1 MNTKLW
7 GGYVELEVVWIK
19 NKYYKYN
26 VLWNQRLG
34 TTSHLYG
41 RILWTGPRA
50 MKGTIWSPNYAVPI
64 QEEEKEEQEVEEQ
77 TNVEAFN

>member
-1 MNTKLW
+1 MEPET
-7 GGYVELEVVWIK
+7 GYHLSLRW
-19 NKYYKYN
+19 
-26 VLWNQRLG
+26 
-34 TTSHLYG
+34 SLYG

-64 QEEEKEEQEVEEQ
+64 QEEEKEQEVEEQ